1 MNYSGITDCSIV
13 DGNGFRVVLF
23 VSGCCHNCPGCH
35 NPETHDYNFGKPF
48 TQEVADK
55 ILELLDR
62 PYISGL
68 TISGGDP
75 LDPKNRSEVLKLIQL
90 VKEKYPNKTVWVY
103 TGYIYEEIY
112 QECDLSKIDVLVD
125 GPFILDKANP
135 SLKFRGSSNQRILDI
150 NDEINS

>member
-35 NPETHDYNFGKPF
+35 NPDTHDYNYGKPF
-48 TQEVADK
+48 TQEVIDR
-55 ILELLDR
+55 ILKLLDR

-90 VKEKYPNKTVWVY
+90 VKEKYPNKTIWVY

-125 GPFILDKANP
+125 GPFILDKADP

-150 NDEINS
+150 NEMNS